1 MQLGAIPCNPK
12 RLFTARSSAQSHT
25 FHLPTSNYYGPEKL
39 DLIGEVGMSS
49 DSSFQD
55 QTQGSVPSKPESG
68 SDEPT
73 LDPDDPN
80 KYDPLT
86 KPSDDRPEDWKEPGE
101 RTTPEADEITPLS
114 DDMR

>member
-1 MQLGAIPCNPK
+1 MSSVAGQPAG
-12 RLFTARSSAQSHT
+12 LFTARSSARSHT
-25 FHLPTSNYYGPEKL
+25 FHLPSSNYYGPEKL
-39 DLIGEVGMSS
+39 DLMGEVGMST
-49 DSSFQD
+49 DSSFPD
-55 QTQGSVPSKPESG
+55 QTQGSVPSKPEPG

-80 KYDPLT
+80 KYDPL
-86 KPSDDRPEDWKEPGE
+86 KNPSDDRPEDWKEPGE